1 MEILSYASGIRTTCI
16 QMTFIPDE
24 NETQATIQTL
34 EICLTILT
42 LKKFN
47 TFVIHGVFRFSHG
60 SLFPTFIVTETRLY
74 AILVIMTFQLRQT

>member
-1 MEILSYASGIRTTCI
+1 MVEILSYARGIKTTCI

-34 EICLTILT
+34 EMCLTILT

-47 TFVIHGVFRFSHG
+47 MLSFTAFFGFHTDH
-60 SLFPTFIVTETRLY
+60 Y
-74 AILVIMTFQLRQT
+74 FQHLL